1 MMGKLKYFPAFLSL
15 RPILARLSLDEVG
28 EVFLGALQ
36 YADEGTIPDL
46 DSTPAIVLEFIRQDI
61 DRAQESYDELCA
73 KNRENGAKNGKKSDG
88 YRPLPM
94 GTDRYRPLPMG
105 TDGTERECN
114 ANANENEKETEIS
127 LHAEQTQSDRF
138 DSPGRGPSLEEV
150 RSFVRE
156 SGLNVDPDDYHEKR
170 VRSGWRNKN
179 GRYVGGD
186 WQSDVRRWARYQKE
200 PVKARTEPKPQET
213 SFSTD
218 DFFDAAVRAGYAKYG
233 FDVDANEEET

>member
-1 MMGKLKYFPAFLSL
+1 MGKLKYFPAFLSL

-28 EVFLGALQ
+28 EVFMGALQ
-36 YADEGTIPDL
+36 YADEGTIPEL

-114 ANANENEKETEIS
+114 ANENKKETEIS
-127 LHAEQTQSDRF
+127 LHADQTQSDRF
-138 DSPGRGPSLEEV
+138 DSPGRGPSLEDV
-150 RSFVRE
+150 RSFVRQ

-213 SFSTD
+213 SFDTD

-233 FDVDANEEET
+233 FDVDANEEGET

>member
-1 MMGKLKYFPAFLSL
+1 MGGVELAQLKYFPIYLRYARTLRSL
-15 RPILARLSLDEVG
+15 RLDQLGLVLLAG
-28 EVFLGALQ
+28 IQ
-36 YADEGTIPDL
+36 YAEHGTLPEM
-46 DSTPAIVLEFIRQDI
+46 DSEVTVAMGFICDDI
-61 DRAQESYDELCA
+61 DQAQTSYQETCET
-73 KNRENGAKNGKKSDG
+73 NRRNVNRRWNRDGDTTVYDGMRSHAVASDG
-88 YRPLPM
+88 SQCNVNECKEERNYSEHSM
-94 GTDRYRPLPMG
+94 HA
-105 TDGTERECN
+105 DG
-114 ANANENEKETEIS
+114 
-127 LHAEQTQSDRF
+127 QQV

-200 PVKARTEPKPQET
+200 PVKARTEPAKPQET
-213 SFSTD
+213 SFDTD

-233 FDVDANEEET
+233 FDVDANEEGET

>member
-1 MMGKLKYFPAFLSL
+1 MAQLKYFPIYLRYARTLRSL
-15 RPILARLSLDEVG
+15 RLDQLGLVLLAG
-28 EVFLGALQ
+28 IQ
-36 YADEGTIPDL
+36 YAEHGTLPEM
-46 DSTPAIVLEFIRQDI
+46 DSEVTVAMGFICEDI
-61 DRAQESYDELCA
+61 DQAQLSYDETCET
-73 KNRENGAKNGKKSDG
+73 NRRNANQRWKPSVDAVASDG
-88 YRPLPM
+88 MRSHAVAS
-94 GTDRYRPLPMG
+94 
-105 TDGTERECN
+105 DGSQVNEMNVNEREVN
-114 ANANENEKETEIS
+114 S
-127 LHAEQTQSDRF
+127 DHSMHADGQQV

-150 RSFVRE
+150 RSFVRQ

-213 SFSTD
+213 SFDTD

-233 FDVDANEEET
+233 FDVDVSEEET

>member
-1 MMGKLKYFPAFLSL
+1 MGKLKYFPAFLSL

-36 YADEGTIPDL
+36 YADEGTIPEL

-88 YRPLPM
+88 YRPLPTA
-94 GTDRYRPLPMG
+94 TDRYPPLPMG

-114 ANANENEKETEIS
+114 ANENEKETEIS
-127 LHAEQTQSDRF
+127 MHADGQQV

-213 SFSTD
+213 SFDTD

-233 FDVDANEEET
+233 FDIDANEEEET

>member
-1 MMGKLKYFPAFLSL
+1 MGGVDLAQLKYFPIYLRYARTLRSL
-15 RPILARLSLDEVG
+15 RLDQLGLVLLAG
-28 EVFLGALQ
+28 IQ
-36 YADEGTIPDL
+36 YAEHGTLPEM
-46 DSTPAIVLEFIRQDI
+46 DSEVTVAMGFICEDI
-61 DRAQESYDELCA
+61 DQAQLSYDETCET
-73 KNRENGAKNGKKSDG
+73 NRRNANQRWKPSVDAVASDG
-88 YRPLPM
+88 MRSHAVAS
-94 GTDRYRPLPMG
+94 
-105 TDGTERECN
+105 DGSQVNEMNVNEREVN
-114 ANANENEKETEIS
+114 S
-127 LHAEQTQSDRF
+127 DHSMHADGQQV

-170 VRSGWRNKN
+170 VCSGWRNKN

-213 SFSTD
+213 SFDTE

-233 FDVDANEEET
+233 FDVDVSEEET

>member
-1 MMGKLKYFPAFLSL
+1 MSKMKYFPAFLSL

-46 DSTPAIVLEFIRQDI
+46 DPTPAIVLEFIRQDI

-73 KNRENGAKNGKKSDG
+73 KNRENGSKNGRRSDGYRSLPTATDG

-94 GTDRYRPLPMG
+94 GTDG
-105 TDGTERECN
+105 TDRECN
-114 ANANENEKETEIS
+114 ANENENEIESSMHAGHPSTEQIG
-127 LHAEQTQSDRF
+127 
-138 DSPGRGPSLEEV
+138 SPGSGPSLEEV
-150 RSFVRE
+150 RSFVRQ

-170 VRSGWRNKN
+170 VRSGWRNKG

-186 WQSDVRRWARYQKE
+186 WQKDLRRWASYQKE
-200 PVKARTEPKPQET
+200 PVKARTEPPQPKET
-213 SFSTD
+213 SYDTD
-218 DFFDAAVRAGYAKYG
+218 EFFASSVSAAYAKYG
-233 FDVDANEEET
+233 FDVCNDSEDES